1 MARGRDGYVSVVRT
15 THPHDM
21 ERSHAMSTVEA
32 STEVNA
38 PIDTVYNQWTQ
49 FEDFPQFMEGVQE
62 VRQLNDTELQ
72 WRAEIGGKE
81 REWRAKIL
89 EQEPNR
95 RIAWT
100 SIDGAKNGGVV
111 TFEETQPGQT
121 RINLSLEYEPDDTIE
136 KIGDAMGLL
145 KRQVES
151 DTNRF
156 KEFIEQRGV
165 ETGGWRGEVRGGE
178 SQRTA

>member
-1 MARGRDGYVSVVRT
+1 MGRYRRFRHPGRHGKET
-15 THPHDM
+15 T
-21 ERSHAMSTVEA
+21 MSTLEA

-38 PIDTVYNQWTQ
+38 PIETVYNQWTQ
-49 FEDFPQFMEGVQE
+49 FEDFPRFMEGVKE
-62 VRQLNDTELQ
+62 VRQLDDTELL

-100 SIDGAKNGGVV
+100 SLEGAKNGGVV
-111 TFEETQPGQT
+111 TFERLEPGRT
-121 RINLSLEYEPDDTIE
+121 RINLTLEYEPDDTIE
-136 KIGDAMGLL
+136 KVGDAIGVL
-145 KRQVES
+145 KLQVKRDLE
-151 DTNRF
+151 RF

-165 ETGGWRGEVRGGE
+165 ETGAWRGEVRGGE
-178 SQRTA
+178 TQRTA